1 MWRLLLLASI
11 SIVNAKN
18 TFLIL
23 APKTISPSTTLRL
36 GVNSLNAS
44 QDLTVTARVQT
55 QEWNNYPYEHYERI
69 YVDHANNTNTILGG
83 DAGFVNVK
91 TPQDLKYDDY
101 ILKVQV
107 ETSTGEEYTRM
118 YNLKYY
124 SKYLSAFIQT
134 DKAMYKPGSTVN
146 FRVFA
151 VYSDLLSYT
160 GNMTIE
166 IFDPNNNKLM
176 LQKDVRDPTGVVTK
190 SFKLSAM
197 PILGDWKI
205 RVTVPNSQMEEK
217 KFEVSN
223 YNLPLFEVTVDV
235 PSFALVTDRDIKGKV
250 NAKYTFGEGVSGVAE
265 IHATIPGDYSG
276 SCSSEQPK
284 ILMTFP
290 LDGES
295 KFTIPM
301 VEVQHL
307 ESYLNGRKLEIQA
320 TVTET
325 LTGKKLSGSSTVT
338 FYTNAVKLTYLDNSD
353 KNFKPGLDY
362 TGTVKI
368 SLQNDLPL
376 PTPRQNVTIYPCV
389 TYRVRVPNQIRYHS
403 CDSNFQGTYGLEE
416 QTFPVP
422 EDGLVDVT
430 LTIPEDAVS
439 VTITAFYGETS
450 TSWTIKKAYSP
461 SDSFLQLYLHDTN
474 VTSGENA
481 NIIIRSTQPLD
492 TVWYEVISLGSIV
505 TAGHLDGGME
515 KSVNFTLPV
524 TPHMAPHARLL
535 VYSILDDGEVIADSI
550 NFDVQG
556 LFSNK
561 VTLGFS
567 RNESQPHESVD
578 VKVSADP
585 QSFVSLLVVDQS
597 VTLLASGNDV
607 TSDMVET
614 ELKYFDSRGV
624 ANTYSGETDASQV
637 FKDVNVDVFTDANVP
652 KNPGGT
658 AYGHIPGFSASTPT
672 VGPTS
677 PTYIYAGTPYPGPS
691 RYPIGYTPFSGATP
705 YLGPTPYPIGYLPYP
720 GATPYPG
727 PSKYPIGYTASPGA
741 TPYTGTALQQVE
753 RVRKFFPETWLWTNT
768 TIGSSGIAS
777 ISATVPDTITSW
789 LATAFA
795 VNPVSGLG
803 VTESASKMKVFRPF
817 FVSVSVPMSVIRG
830 EQVVVQANVFNYLQT
845 DLDVVVTMKKSNDYD
860 NILFDPT
867 TESLKALSADQ
878 VKTVRVASGES
889 KTVNF
894 PIVPT
899 TLGQLDI
906 QISARSTAAA
916 DAVQRKITVEPEGI
930 RKETNFPVTIDL
942 LSGNTYNKNLSI
954 PLPKYIVKDSQ
965 KARVRA
971 FGDVVSPSL
980 DGLDSLLKMPTG
992 CGEQNMMGLA
1002 PDVYISNYLVSA
1014 KKFDGKVEQTV
1025 IPFMEEGFQREL
1037 TYQHNDGSYSIWG
1050 SSDYYGSTWLT
1061 AFVVKTFIQARKYI
1075 YIDDR
1080 IIARAATW
1088 LMGKQNTNGDFTEKG
1103 YVHSS
1108 SIQGGSGH
1116 GYALTAFVLDAL
1128 LEVRGLEGVNA
1139 FNLNDS
1145 LIRASAFLEFNIVR
1159 YDDPYTVAIV
1169 THALTKADSIFAEDA
1184 FKKLE
1189 HISKTKD
1196 DMMFWERYSHSTSS
1210 YWRPYHQYADAID
1223 IETTGYAL
1231 KTYALRKDFVKGLSI
1246 MKWLISTRNPNGGFV
1261 STQDTVVALDALSAF
1276 ATVINSDSFT
1286 ISADISSGK
1295 FSKHFEINAKNA
1307 LDLQAADANDFTG
1320 TFNVRAQGHGVGYL
1334 EIASFFNVEKP
1345 VEEQYFDISEDIEI
1359 ETFNMY
1365 TLRTCVS
1372 YSKSRTS
1379 NMAVVEVTVPSGFEP
1394 DMESVYVTRKLQR
1407 SELLGKTL
1415 VFYFN
1420 ELEASET
1427 CIRFTAR
1434 RNGLVAKLQA
1444 SPIHVFDYYEPTHQG
1459 VAFYRSKTLHDATV
1473 CDICAKCCQKSS

>member
-1 MWRLLLLASI
+1 MWKLLPLISI
-11 SIVNAKN
+11 SIAYAKN

-23 APKTISPSTTLRL
+23 APQTISPSTTLRL

-55 QEWNNYPYEHYERI
+55 KEWNNYPYEHYERI
-69 YVDHANNTNTILGG
+69 YVDHANNTNTVLGG
-83 DAGFVNVK
+83 DAGIVK
-91 TPQDLKYDDY
+91 VKIPQDLKYANY

-107 ETSTGEEYTRM
+107 ETSSGEEHSNM
-118 YNLKYY
+118 YNLQYY
-124 SKYLSAFIQT
+124 SKYLSTFIQT
-134 DKAMYKPGSTVN
+134 DKAIYKPGSMVN
-146 FRVFA
+146 FRTFA
-151 VYSDLLSYT
+151 VYPDLLTYT

-166 IFDPNNNKLM
+166 IFDPVNNKLM
-176 LQKDVRDPTGVVTK
+176 LKTNVADPTGVITM
-190 SFKLSAM
+190 SFKLSVM

-205 RVTVPNSQMEEK
+205 RVTVPNSPMEEK

-223 YNLPLFEVTVDV
+223 YFLPRFEVTVDV

-250 NAKYTFGEGVSGVAE
+250 FAKYTFGEGVSGVAE
-265 IHATIPGDYSG
+265 IHAKMAGGYSG
-276 SCSSEQPK
+276 SCASEQPK
-284 ILMTFP
+284 IIMTFP

-301 VEVQHL
+301 VEVEHL
-307 ESYLNGRKLEIQA
+307 NSYLNGQTLEIQV

-325 LTGKKLSGSSTVT
+325 LTSKKLSGSSTVT
-338 FYTNAVKLTYLDNSD
+338 FYTNAVKLTYLDYSD
-353 KNFKPGLDY
+353 HNFNPGLEY
-362 TGTVKI
+362 TGTVKV

-376 PTPRQNVTIYPCV
+376 PTPRKNVTIFPCV
-389 TYRVRVPNQIRYHS
+389 TYRVKVPNQSRYHS
-403 CDSNFQGTYGLEE
+403 CDSNFQGTYGLDE

-422 EDGLVDVT
+422 ADGLVDVT

-439 VTITAFYGETS
+439 VTITAFYEETS

-461 SDSFLQLYLHDTN
+461 SDSFLQLYLHNTKL
-474 VTSGENA
+474 TSGENA
-481 NIIIRSTQPLD
+481 NILIKSTQPLD
-492 TVWYEVISLGSIV
+492 TVWYEVISRGSFV
-505 TAGHLDGGME
+505 TAGYLDGGME
-515 KSVNFTLPV
+515 KSFNFTLPV
-524 TPHMAPHARLL
+524 TPKMAPHARVL
-535 VYSILDDGEVIADSI
+535 VYSILDDGEVIADST

-556 LFSNK
+556 LFTNK

-585 QSFVSLLVVDQS
+585 QSLVSLLVVDQS
-597 VTLLASGNDV
+597 VTLLASGNDI

-614 ELKYFDSRGV
+614 QLKYYDNRGTT
-624 ANTYSGETDASQV
+624 NTYAGETDASQV
-637 FKDVNVDVFTDANVP
+637 FKDVSVYIFTDANVP
-652 KNPGGT
+652 KNPGGI
-658 AYGHIPGFSASTPT
+658 AYGHIAGLTYPPSL
-672 VGPTS
+672 GPTS
-677 PTYIYAGTPYPGPS
+677 PTYTYAA
-691 RYPIGYTPFSGATP
+691 ATS
-705 YLGPTPYPIGYLPYP
+705 YLGPTAWPMAYTPYP

-727 PSKYPIGYTASPGA
+727 PTAYPLGGYTGYPTASPFLGISNYP
-741 TPYTGTALQQVE
+741 TPYTGTGQPLKQVE

-768 TIGSSGIAS
+768 TIGSNGIAT

-803 VTESASKMKVFRPF
+803 VTASSSKMKVFRPF
-817 FVSVSVPMSVIRG
+817 FVSVDVPMSVIRG
-830 EQVVVQANVFNYLQT
+830 EQVVVQASVFNYLQT
-845 DLDVVVTMKKSNDYD
+845 DLDVMVTMKKSNDYD
-860 NILFDPT
+860 NILFDST
-867 TESLKALSADQ
+867 SASLKAFSADQ
-878 VKTVRVASGES
+878 VKTVRVASGVS
-889 KTVNF
+889 VTVDF

-906 QISARSTAAA
+906 QVSARSTAAA
-916 DAVQRKITVEPEGI
+916 DAVQRQIKVEPEGI

-942 LSGNTYNKNLSI
+942 LSGNTYNKTLSI
-954 PLPKYIVKDSQ
+954 PLPNYIVKDSQ

-1014 KKFDGKVEQTV
+1014 KKFDGKIEQKV
-1025 IPFMEEGFQREL
+1025 VPFMEEGFQREL
-1037 TYQHNDGSYSIWG
+1037 SYQHSDGSFSIWG
-1050 SSDYYGSTWLT
+1050 NSDSYGSTWLT
-1061 AFVVKTFIQARKYI
+1061 AFVVKTFIQARQYI
-1075 YIDDR
+1075 YIDNR

-1088 LMGKQNTNGDFTEKG
+1088 LISKQNTNGDFSENG

-1139 FNLNDS
+1139 YNLNDS
-1145 LIRASAFLEFNIVR
+1145 LLRAGAFLEFNIMR
-1159 YDDPYTVAIV
+1159 FDDAYTVAIA
-1169 THALTKADSIFAEDA
+1169 THALTKAGSIFAEDA

-1189 HISKTKD
+1189 HVSKTKD
-1196 DMMFWERYSHSTSS
+1196 DMMFWERYSHTRSS

-1276 ATVINSDSFT
+1276 ATVINSDSFK

-1295 FSKHFEINAKNA
+1295 FSKHFDINAKNA
-1307 LDLQAADANDFTG
+1307 LDLQATDANEFTG
-1320 TFNVRAQGHGVGYL
+1320 TFNVKAQGHGVGYL

-1345 VEEQYFDISEDIEI
+1345 VEEQYFDISQDIEI
-1359 ETFNMY
+1359 ETLNMY

-1372 YSKSRTS
+1372 YSKERTS
-1379 NMAVVEVTVPSGFEP
+1379 NMAVVEITIPSGFEP
-1394 DMESVYVTRKLQR
+1394 DMESIYISRKLQR

-1420 ELEASET
+1420 QIDASET
-1427 CIRFTAR
+1427 CIRFTGR
-1434 RNGLVAKLQA
+1434 RNGPVAKIQA
-1444 SPIHVFDYYEPTHQG
+1444 SPIHAFDYYEPTHQG

-1473 CDICAKCCQKSS
+1473 CDICAKCCTQSH